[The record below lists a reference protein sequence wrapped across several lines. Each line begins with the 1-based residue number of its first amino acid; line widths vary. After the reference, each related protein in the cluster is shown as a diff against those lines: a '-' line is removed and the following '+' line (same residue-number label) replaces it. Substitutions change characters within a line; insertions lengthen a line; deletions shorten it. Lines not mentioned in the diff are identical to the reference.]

1 MIANEKE
8 TVRALKQ
15 AWKSGYEIVPNGETI
30 AIYTGYWAL
39 ETTVRELPLAVSQ
52 ELVEHY
58 GGIPVAPMFV
68 QKGRSAQT
76 MFGAEEISRKQDLEE
91 LQDNGKYMKR
101 IPVTF
106 RGKWDLFVTSE
117 GEWMGIDREY
127 LDILDRENDCNVLMT
142 PAGMALFSMAD
153 ERLTIAPGKF
163 GVEDRVKLQKIA
175 EMYMAQ
181 KVHLEEVPENLCLF
195 EDMERE

>member
-1 MIANEKE
+1 MIVNEKE

-15 AWKSGYEIVPNGETI
+15 AYKSGYEIVPDGSAI
-30 AIYTGYWAL
+30 AIYTGSWAL
-39 ETTVRELPLAVSQ
+39 ETTMWELPLSVSQ
-52 ELVEHY
+52 ELVAHY
-58 GGIPVAPMFV
+58 GGIPVEPMFV
-68 QKGRSAQT
+68 QKGRAAQKMFDGET
-76 MFGAEEISRKQDLEE
+76 MIRKKDLEE
-91 LQDNGKYMKR
+91 LQENGKYMHR

-106 RGKWDLFVTSE
+106 RGRWDLFVTSD

-127 LDILDRENDCNVLMT
+127 LDILERENDCGVLMT

-163 GVEDRVKLQKIA
+163 GVEDRIKLQKIA
-175 EMYMAQ
+175 EMYMVQ
-181 KVHLEEVPENLCLF
+181 KVQLEEVPENLCLF